1 MRDNSEQTPLFSI
14 DSQQANGAARTGFL
28 DLPHG
33 RVETPVFMP
42 VGTGATV
49 KAVTQDDVADMGF
62 RLILANTYHL
72 YLRPG
77 VDVVSRFGGLHR
89 FSAWPHNILTDS
101 GGFQVFSLAANRKIS
116 EEGVR
121 FRSHIDGSSHDFTPE
136 SVVELQAAYGSDIQ
150 MALDICTPYGID
162 HAAALKACDMT
173 ARWAKRAITRRAVL
187 SQTGESFASYKGEL
201 FPIVQGNFF
210 TDLRERSVEQL
221 LELEPRGIA
230 LGGLSVGEPYP
241 VFADMLSH
249 TAALI
254 PPELPRYVMGIGT
267 PEYIVAAVEQGI
279 DMFDCVFPTRAGRNG
294 SVFTKHGRIALK
306 NAQFRYDEDPIDT
319 DCDCFTCSR
328 YSRAY
333 LRHLFIAGEMLGPML
348 ATRHNLRFLSKLLE
362 DIRTAIRSDT
372 FPALAMEVRTA
383 YPPQSNVIDTS
394 ENTEN
399 KV

>member
-1 MRDNSEQTPLFSI
+1 MRYISNQPPLFTI
-14 DSQQANGAARTGFL
+14 ETKEPGGAARTGFL

-49 KAVTQDDVADMGF
+49 KAVTHDEVADMGF

-77 VDVVSRFGGLHR
+77 VDVVSQFGGLHR

-101 GGFQVFSLAANRKIS
+101 GGFQVFSLAANRKIT

-121 FRSHIDGSSHDFTPE
+121 FRSHIDGSTHDFTPE

-162 HAAALKACDMT
+162 HAEALKACDMT
-173 ARWAKRAITRRAVL
+173 ARWAKRAVDRRSDL
-187 SQTGESFASYKGEL
+187 SQTSEAFSAYKGEL

-210 TDLRERSVEQL
+210 KDLRQRSVEQL
-221 LELEPRGIA
+221 LELQPRGIA

-241 VFADMLSH
+241 VFADTLAH

-294 SVFTKHGRIALK
+294 GVFTKHGRIALK
-306 NAQFRYDEDPIDT
+306 NAQYRYDEDPIDIN
-319 DCDCFTCSR
+319 CDCFTCQR

-348 ATRHNLRFLSKLLE
+348 ATRHNLRFLGKLLE
-362 DIRTAIRSDT
+362 EIRAAIRTNT
-372 FPALAMEVRTA
+372 FADLASTVRAA
-383 YPPQSNVIDTS
+383 YPPQSAVVDTTENS
-394 ENTEN
+394 ENRM
-399 KV
+399 

>member
-1 MRDNSEQTPLFSI
+1 MNSTIEQTPLFTI
-14 DSQQANGAARTGFL
+14 ESQDPNSMARTGFL

-49 KAVTQDDVADMGF
+49 KAVTQDEVADMGF

-77 VDVVSRFGGLHR
+77 ADVVSKFGGVHR

-116 EEGVR
+116 EAGVR
-121 FRSHIDGSSHDFTPE
+121 FRSHIDGSAHDFTPE
-136 SVVELQAAYGSDIQ
+136 SVVELQAGYGSDIQ

-162 HAAALKACDMT
+162 HAAAVEACDMT
-173 ARWAKRAITRRAVL
+173 ARWAKRAVTRRAEL
-187 SQTGESFASYKGEL
+187 TNESELFASYRGEL

-210 TDLRERSVEQL
+210 KDLRQRSVEQL

-230 LGGLSVGEPYP
+230 IGGLSVGEPFS
-241 VFADMLSH
+241 VFTDMLAH

-254 PPELPRYVMGIGT
+254 PPKLPRYVMGIGT

-294 SVFTKHGRIALK
+294 GVFTRHGRIALK
-306 NAQFRYDEDPIDT
+306 NARFRYDEEPIDT
-319 DCDCFTCSR
+319 NCDCFTCRR

-348 ATRHNLRFLSKLLE
+348 ATRHNLRFLGKLLE
-362 DIRTAIRSDT
+362 DIRSAIRSGT
-372 FPALAMEVRTA
+372 FTALAATVREA
-383 YPPQSNVIDTS
+383 YPPRTGVIDST

-399 KV
+399 RV

>member
-173 ARWAKRAITRRAVL
+173 ARWAKRAITRRAEL